1 MEEDI
6 MSGRDKQELRV
17 KDILDYF
24 GEFLSK
30 EQAENMLRRVG
41 GVIDFDTM
49 NRVRN
54 ILKEQGHD
62 VPFRSVYRRAK

>member
-1 MEEDI
+1 
-6 MSGRDKQELRV
+6 MSGREKQELRV

>member
-6 MSGRDKQELRV
+6 MSGREKQELRV